1 MKKQNDFII
10 SISKKNDKP
19 DILAL
24 PDLANCYSF
33 NVGNSEITLKYSNKA
48 IFSKSVDEKIIIL
61 FSGNIYQDDLFD
73 NISMEKYLL
82 EKYFLLKKDFVKY
95 LNGSFC
101 IFMAYKETGEVYFAT
116 DRLNTRKLFNFKKG
130 KEFIFATD
138 INYFPL
144 SECNL
149 SYGGIS
155 SYLINGAIYNN
166 LTLFEEITIL
176 ESGSLHKIEGFRIMT
191 EKYWD
196 YYFTNEYENKTE
208 SELSY
213 ELIQIYLKSIKRRI
227 KGKKNIFISLSG
239 GYDSRAIAAIVK
251 ETSNINSNILCF
263 SHNFGEDIEGTDSG
277 IAYRISEKLGY
288 EFKLVN
294 SYSGNPFHT
303 FKYNAELGQGLA
315 YFCVESD
322 AWEQINK
329 DFTENE
335 NSILFVGD
343 MNDGTF
349 TVFHGNKKRALER
362 TQIYES
368 GFLKEFSN
376 YFDPGILKNLCESWD
391 EEYNKILEKV
401 SAQESMIN
409 LLDYLYIDQRIPHV
423 NSIARECFQMPFIET
438 VTPYYDIEVLDFMR
452 KLPTHFRDN
461 KKLHRLAL
469 ETKYPEIFNMA
480 YASGWGYEMD
490 WMKEIK
496 SNSDVFM
503 DNIKNTVSML
513 DNIILPDT
521 IIKSIFD
528 LNKTEKKQKKTL
540 LKFLHN
546 MLKNIFPGYYKMI
559 EKLPGGEE
567 FTRKA
572 GNLVNTRV
580 KNILP
585 KILMLRMF
593 LNRT

>member
-1 MKKQNDFII
+1 
-10 SISKKNDKP
+10 
-19 DILAL
+19 
-24 PDLANCYSF
+24 
-33 NVGNSEITLKYSNKA
+33 
-48 IFSKSVDEKIIIL
+48 
-61 FSGNIYQDDLFD
+61 
-73 NISMEKYLL
+73 
-82 EKYFLLKKDFVKY
+82 
-95 LNGSFC
+95 
-101 IFMAYKETGEVYFAT
+101 
-116 DRLNTRKLFNFKKG
+116 
-130 KEFIFATD
+130 
-138 INYFPL
+138 
-144 SECNL
+144 
-149 SYGGIS
+149 
-155 SYLINGAIYNN
+155 
-166 LTLFEEITIL
+166 
-176 ESGSLHKIEGFRIMT
+176 
-191 EKYWD
+191 
-196 YYFTNEYENKTE
+196 
-208 SELSY
+208 
-213 ELIQIYLKSIKRRI
+213 
-227 KGKKNIFISLSG
+227 
-239 GYDSRAIAAIVK
+239 
-251 ETSNINSNILCF
+251 
-263 SHNFGEDIEGTDSG
+263 
-277 IAYRISEKLGY
+277 
-288 EFKLVN
+288 
-294 SYSGNPFHT
+294 
-303 FKYNAELGQGLA
+303 
-315 YFCVESD
+315 
-322 AWEQINK
+322 
-329 DFTENE
+329 
-335 NSILFVGD
+335 
-343 MNDGTF
+343 
-349 TVFHGNKKRALER
+349 
-362 TQIYES
+362 
-368 GFLKEFSN
+368 
-376 YFDPGILKNLCESWD
+376 
-391 EEYNKILEKV
+391 
-401 SAQESMIN
+401 MIN